1 MGPALNWNVD
11 VAVKSNT
18 SLPDQNQTQRVPLPG
33 SAVEAGGSSA
43 AGKRGEN
50 ALVGCGRDG
59 RKLLLSGLFFL

>member
-1 MGPALNWNVD
+1 MGLALNWNVD

-18 SLPDQNQTQRVPLPG
+18 SLPDQTQRVPLPG

-50 ALVGCGRDG
+50 ALVGYGRDG